1 MKKIIIFGGKG
12 NGTVLSSLIEDIN
25 DERKKWEIIGFI
37 NDTGK
42 NQINDYPV
50 IGKTSENIHTK
61 YLKYKDVYFN
71 WTLFSSKLKESSL
84 KKLNYLNIPQKKFAT
99 IIHHRANV
107 PKKTSLG
114 FGVSI
119 HAFVNISA
127 NVKIGNYV
135 QIYSNSTVGHNTEV
149 SDCAFISMSSSI
161 GSFVKIKKGSFLG
174 NNSSVR
180 EKIEVGE
187 WSNIGMGSVVVKDV
201 ETKTTVAGSPA
212 KKI

>member
-1 MKKIIIFGGKG
+1 MKKIIIFGGTG

-25 DERKKWEIIGFI
+25 NEKKKWEIIGFI
-37 NDTGK
+37 NDAEK
-42 NQINDYPV
+42 NLIDDYPV
-50 IGKTSENIHTK
+50 LGKTSENTHIK

-71 WTLFSSKLKESSL
+71 WTFFSSKLKENSY

-99 IIHHRANV
+99 IIHHKANV

-127 NVKIGNYV
+127 NVKIGNHV
-135 QIYSNSTVGHNTEV
+135 QIYSNSTVGHDTEV
-149 SDCAFISMSSSI
+149 NDCAFISMSSSI
-161 GSFVKIKKGSFLG
+161 GSFVKIKKGSFIG
-174 NNSSVR
+174 NNSSLR
-180 EKIEVGE
+180 EKVEIGE
-187 WSNIGMGSVVVKDV
+187 WSTVGMGSVVIKDV
-201 ETKTTVAGSPA
+201 KTKTTVAGSPA